1 MGQSKVTTTFA
12 SAPQIYFNGNLIA
25 ELNLNGDNQQ
35 VKIPRS
41 LLKPNSDNQLT
52 IKSGKN
58 LFQHAYV
65 DYDDIELMNLFI
77 ETKSQIASE

>member
-1 MGQSKVTTTFA
+1 M
-12 SAPQIYFNGNLIA
+12 IA

-35 VKIPRS
+35 IKIPKNLIRY
-41 LLKPNSDNQLT
+41 NDTNQLT

-58 LFQHAYV
+58 LFQTAYI

-77 ETKSQIASE
+77 ETKDKSLISSEE